1 MNNPPEATVIIR
13 HWVADYHRWKRVFD
27 ADLDTRLRHGGVGH
41 RVLRSQDDPNEL
53 TVVLDFAS
61 RGGALGFLQYD
72 PALISAME
80 DARVIGGA
88 HHKQWSEQLLAEVD
102 AITRYPL

>member
-1 MNNPPEATVIIR
+1 MINPPEATVIIR
-13 HWVADYHRWKRVFD
+13 HRVGDYRRWKRVFD
-27 ADLDTRLRHGGVGH
+27 ANLAARLRHGGVGH

-61 RGGALGFLQYD
+61 RGGALGFLDD
-72 PALISAME
+72 PALIYAIG
-80 DARVIGGA
+80 DAGVIGGA

-102 AITRYPL
+102 ATTRYPR